1 MKTDCHGN
9 SQSWATVNHGQQS
22 IMGNS
27 QSWATAKC
35 CPSVTMAA
43 VSARH
48 GSGQMLAI
56 CDYSRNISLLW

>member
-1 MKTDCHGN
+1 M
-9 SQSWATVNHGQQS
+9 ATVNHGQQS